1 MLTLFDLGL
10 LDNNDVLNS
19 MAFTFTHAL
28 YSLHI
33 AVDRLTSTKHTQIY
47 LPARPI

>member
-19 MAFTFTHAL
+19 MTFTFTHAL

-33 AVDRLTSTKHTQIY
+33 AVDRLTSAKHTQIY